1 MLASPAPGPGG
12 ALRWSTAPRALRLPA
27 ESLPDCYLEWRP
39 IRNPTGQRTRCPGPV
54 LWLPHGG
61 YGGISVASGVPG
73 GRTAC
78 SPVAPVTVRDLRPP
92 SVTSPTGNVT
102 RLPYRD
108 GRQIASPTLP
118 ANGSRTTAGLAW
130 FARRSSL
137 FVRATGGSPA
147 TPAAHVLFPVIV
159 PRPGP
164 ATRSRTSH
172 VTRHNRDHVPFT
184 TTALARGGFTFLPSS
199 PGFDQHL

>member
-1 MLASPAPGPGG
+1 MGLCVGQRPHALSAFQRNRCPIVTLSGAQSGTPLDSEPAALDRCYGCLTAATVASVRLLASPEDAP
-12 ALRWSTAPRALRLPA
+12 PA
-27 ESLPDCYLEWRP
+27 RP
-39 IRNPTGQRTRCPGPV
+39 WTRSP
-54 LWLPHGG
+54 
-61 YGGISVASGVPG
+61 SGTCG
-73 GRTAC
+73 
-78 SPVAPVTVRDLRPP
+78 PP